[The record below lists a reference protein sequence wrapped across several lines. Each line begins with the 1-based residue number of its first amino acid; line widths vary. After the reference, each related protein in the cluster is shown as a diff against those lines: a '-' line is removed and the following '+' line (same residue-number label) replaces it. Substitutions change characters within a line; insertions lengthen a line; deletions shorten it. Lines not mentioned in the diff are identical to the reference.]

1 MFCDGRKDRAQN
13 HKPPSFLRSK
23 SGGSWVAST
32 RSDTSRCAHPLDGRF
47 VMMPSDTHYLT
58 VEDVA
63 TRFGVNVTTVYRL
76 VKEGRLPAFKV
87 GNQWRF
93 REERL
98 EEWVA
103 DRERVG

>member
-1 MFCDGRKDRAQN
+1 MPG
-13 HKPPSFLRSK
+13 KP
-23 SGGSWVAST
+23 
-32 RSDTSRCAHPLDGRF
+32 
-47 VMMPSDTHYLT
+47 YLT

-63 TRFGVNVTTVYRL
+63 KRFGVNVTTVYRL
-76 VKEGRLPAFKV
+76 VQHGKLPAFKI

-93 REERL
+93 SETRL